1 MLWQEDVTYI
11 QSSVTVNLLI
21 INLLP
26 CLQKAMDVIGI
37 SDDDQASVLQ
47 IVAGVLHLG
56 NISFTEQGNYAV
68 PSDDECMYFSSFCIC
83 NILSTF
89 VSVKFILVG
98 CCTCV
103 TYQIIHL
110 QGFWYLA
117 EKKAKFRGI
126 FRANSRKNL
135 PNSRDF
141 HGKKVKSR
149 GKIGRFRGIS
159 AGAKSKFV
167 EKSANFVGF

>member
-1 MLWQEDVTYI
+1 M
-11 QSSVTVNLLI
+11 TVNLLI

-37 SDDDQASVLQ
+37 SGDDQASVLQ

-89 VSVKFILVG
+89 VLVEFILVG
-98 CCTCV
+98 CCTYV

-110 QGFWYLA
+110 
-117 EKKAKFRGI
+117 
-126 FRANSRKNL
+126 ANCKEGQ
-135 PNSRDF
+135 F
-141 HGKKVKSR
+141 
-149 GKIGRFRGIS
+149 
-159 AGAKSKFV
+159 
-167 EKSANFVGF
+167 